1 MNTSRSAC
9 WATSLLML
17 LAAPGALSAPVWVGR
32 FAAGEGSPPAPWR
45 IQRLDEQVPTTRY
58 TLREWDGVPA
68 VEAHA
73 ERSMALLGRAL
84 DVDLAITPDLCW
96 LWRVDAPVAE
106 ADMSRK
112 SGDDYAA
119 RVYLT
124 FAVAPEALG
133 FGTRVK
139 LALARSIYGDQVPDA
154 ALNYVWDNR
163 HAIGTLRDNAYTDRT
178 RMLVLRSGAQD
189 AGRWVLERRNV
200 AEDFKLA
207 FGNLPATLNGL
218 ALASDTDN
226 TGGVAHAGFAQFR
239 FVADT
244 DECGVP
250 DGLAVH
256 KD

>member
-1 MNTSRSAC
+1 MATIFDVARHAAVSTSTVSHVVNGTRKVSAETARRVQEAIAAVGRC
-9 WATSLLML
+9 
-17 LAAPGALSAPVWVGR
+17 LAAHRRGVHVV
-32 FAAGEGSPPAPWR
+32 AAR
-45 IQRLDEQVPTTRY
+45 
-58 TLREWDGVPA
+58 
-68 VEAHA
+68 
-73 ERSMALLGRAL
+73 
-84 DVDLAITPDLCW
+84 
-96 LWRVDAPVAE
+96 
-106 ADMSRK
+106 
-112 SGDDYAA
+112 AA
-119 RVYLT
+119 RVARHGERLVQAGPDLLAGHLHESQRGDLGHLMPR
-124 FAVAPEALG
+124 AVAPEALG

-239 FVADT
+239 FVADA